1 MQQTDFTHLGLSQ
14 PLLRAL
20 AEKGYKVPTDVQI
33 HSIPVILDG
42 RDVIVQ
48 SQTGTGK
55 TAAFALPLLQKVN
68 PHIKKPQV
76 FILCPTRELALQVSS
91 EIKEF
96 SKYLPQIRTA
106 AVYGG
111 EPIGNQLRRLRS
123 GAQVIVG
130 TPGRIIDHLKRKT
143 LSPKLV
149 HEVVLDEADEMLDM
163 GFLDDIRFILE
174 QLPQERQM
182 LLFSATILDS
192 ILDIAKQYQ
201 VHPKQINISKARIT
215 VSTIKQFYFEIIA
228 QKKFELL
235 CRLYEAYQPHL
246 ALVFCNTKKQVD
258 ELTSALQLRNY
269 PAKGLHGDMSQE
281 TRNHVI
287 AGFHRGHF
295 QLLVATDVAARG
307 LDISGVEMVFNF
319 DIPQD
324 IEYYVHRIGRTG
336 RAGKTGTAFSFVSS
350 RKDYIQ
356 LKNIE
361 SFTKSEILP
370 GQIPSGQTLANSRL
384 KDLVEQVQHVLQSED
399 VEKWEPI
406 MDKIMEAQDC
416 TSVQVACALICTILG
431 KQSESRLEEIKQT
444 SAFSAGMKSSKRS
457 GKRENRTRLFIS
469 LGAEQRIG
477 KGDVMRLITNLG
489 NVRDHEVTNIK
500 ILQRYSFVDVPSQ
513 YVNHLLRASKGQSL
527 KGNRFSLQRA
537 AVK

>member
-1 MQQTDFTHLGLSQ
+1 MQQTDFIHLGLSQ

-20 AEKGYKVPTDVQI
+20 AEKGYKVPTTVQI
-33 HSIPVILDG
+33 QSIPAILDG
-42 RDVIVQ
+42 RDVIAQ

-68 PHIKKPQV
+68 PRIKKPQV

-91 EIKEF
+91 EIKGF
-96 SKYLPQIRTA
+96 SKYLPQIHCA
-106 AVYGG
+106 ALYGG

-130 TPGRIIDHLKRKT
+130 TPGRMIDHFKRKT
-143 LSPKLV
+143 ISANSI
-149 HEVVLDEADEMLDM
+149 HSIVLDEADEMLDM
-163 GFLDDIRFILE
+163 GFLEDIRFILG

-182 LLFSATILDS
+182 LLFSATISDT
-192 ILDIAKQYQ
+192 IMDIAKQYQ
-201 VHPKQINISKARIT
+201 THPKQINISKSRIT
-215 VSTIKQFYFEIIA
+215 VDAIKQYYYEIPA
-228 QKKFELL
+228 HKKIELL
-235 CRLYEAYQPHL
+235 CRLYEAHQPQL
-246 ALVFCNTKKQVD
+246 ALIFCNTKKQVD

-287 AGFHRGHF
+287 TGFHRGRF

-361 SFTKSEILP
+361 SYTKSDVLP
-370 GQIPSGQTLANSRL
+370 GQIPSSRMLANSRME
-384 KDLVEQVQHVLQSED
+384 DLVERVQHVLQSED
-399 VEKWEPI
+399 VEEWEPI
-406 MDKIMEAQDC
+406 MDRIMETQDC
-416 TSVQVACALICTILG
+416 TSVQVACALIRTILDD
-431 KQSESRLEEIKQT
+431 QSGADLEEITQT
-444 SAFSAGMKSSKRS
+444 SAFSTDAVSSKRS
-457 GKRENRTRLFIS
+457 SKKGNRTRLFIS
-469 LGAEQRIG
+469 LGTEQRIG
-477 KGDVMRLITNLG
+477 KGDIMHLITNLG
-489 NVRDHEVTNIK
+489 HIQDHEVTNIK
-500 ILQRYSFVDVPSQ
+500 VLQRYSFVDVPSQ
-513 YVNHLLRASKGQSL
+513 HVNHLLRASKGQKL